1 MHDELIAA
9 IDAQLATA
17 QEKLGQ
23 VEALLR
29 EQGALRE
36 TIARL
41 QTARRAL
48 AGTPKRERKATT
60 LGGTETDAEL
70 ADRLVGALEDGAL
83 AKVKDILLELDCTR
97 QQLRRARTALGTRV
111 ESPKRGWWRLV
122 QEEGEGQAVD
132 GADTHA

>member
-48 AGTPKRERKATT
+48 AGTPKRERNATT
-60 LGGTETDAEL
+60 PRETAADDGL
-70 ADRLVGALEDGAL
+70 ADRLVEALEDGAL
-83 AKVKDILLELDCTR
+83 AKVDGLMSVLGCNR